1 MMGQMKWLGLAL
13 MMSVVT
19 ALQGQINF
27 ESTAWKVAAEKAAK
41 NNQLLFVDAY
51 ATWCG
56 PCKWMT
62 ANVFSDKS
70 VGTYYNANFVNLKLD
85 METADGKTFGAK
97 YPVRAYPTLM
107 FIDPKGNIVYK
118 VEGSRPVAEFI
129 EEGKKAKA
137 KFTPNNNNNGTKGST
152 GTDFK
157 INFEKTAW
165 AAAHT
170 KAKGEGKLFFVDA
183 YATWCGPCKWMDKN
197 VFTDASVG
205 QYFNANFINL
215 KLDMESAD
223 GKNFGQKYAVSAY
236 PTFLFI
242 NETGEVVYKIEGSM
256 PADEFLKEAQLA
268 LSKKNA
274 NKGGNNNGGSGG
286 SEQPSN
292 DEFNYANEA
301 KTIANNMVDCFG
313 DDFKN
318 IFDKDVLDA
327 LEKMLSLESEDK
339 MDNFLENLSE
349 DLQDRMS
356 DQLTEAEDYTTQIA
370 GCLSETTTQ
379 VDARMMED
387 PNFDELLLEEEL
399 FKALKSSAKN
409 RAVYLWLRMYAES

>member
-85 METADGKTFGAK
+85 METADGKTFAAK

-137 KFTPNNNNNGTKGST
+137 KFTPNNNNNNNNNGTKGST

-170 KAKGEGKLFFVDA
+170 KAKTAGKLFFVDA

-205 QYFNANFINL
+205 AFFNANFINL

-223 GKNFGQKYAVSAY
+223 GKNFGQKYQVSAY

-242 NETGEVVYKIEGSM
+242 DEKGEVIYSIRGSM
-256 PADEFLKEAQLA
+256 PAEDFLKEAQLA
-268 LSKKNA
+268 VSKK
-274 NKGGNNNGGSGG
+274 KLNNGGNSGG
-286 SEQPSN
+286 DQPRN
-292 DEFNYANEA
+292 DEFNYASEA
-301 KTIANNMVDCFG
+301 KTIADDMVDCFG
-313 DDFKN
+313 AEFNN

-327 LEKMLSLESEDK
+327 LEKMLSFDSEEK
-339 MDNFLENLSE
+339 MANFLEDLSE
-349 DLQDRMS
+349 ELQDRMS
-356 DQLTEAEDYTTQIA
+356 DQLTEAEDYTNQIA
-370 GCLSETTTQ
+370 ACLSETTQ
-379 VDARMMED
+379 KADARMMED
-387 PNFDELLLEEEL
+387 PNFDELLLEDEL
-399 FKALKSSAKN
+399 FKALKSNAKN
-409 RAVYLWLRMYAES
+409 RAVYLWLRMYAEA